1 MHPIHNARIRLSQGQ
16 IFWREVGQG
25 IPVLFLHGS
34 WTTGEDW
41 LPVVQ
46 QLSSKHH
53 CILPDMLGFG
63 ESDRPKASYSIELEV
78 ECLTELVEVLRLRQF
93 YLVGHEVG
101 GWIAVSYALRYPDLV
116 KGVVLLSPEGVKTPG
131 SGKRWGWSRWLMMK
145 PPVMLW
151 ILKAIAPLAK
161 LMGQDLTPLFQLRKK
176 LRRSPVACRLLFRRR
191 AAEIQAE
198 LLNDRLGWLKLPI
211 LLINGDQ
218 AEGITRELVQTYAQA
233 PHSRVELLPG
243 ANLISEESEAVAEA
257 IRVFTKSLQ

>member
-46 QLSSKHH
+46 QLSGKHH

-63 ESDRPKASYSIELEV
+63 ESERPKASYSIELEV

-101 GWIAVSYALRYPDLV
+101 GWIAASYALRYPDLV
-116 KGVVLLSPEGVKTPG
+116 KGVVLLAPEGVKTPS

-151 ILKAIAPLAK
+151 MLKAIAPLAK
-161 LMGQDLTPLFQLRKK
+161 LLGQDLTPLFQLRQK

-191 AAEIQAE
+191 AVEIQAE
-198 LLNDRLGWLKLPI
+198 LLNDRLGWLKLPV
-211 LLINGDQ
+211 LLLQGDQ
-218 AEGITRELVQTYAQA
+218 EENLTRERVQTYAQA
-233 PHSRVELLPG
+233 PQSRVEVLPG
-243 ANLISEESEAVAEA
+243 ANLIKDASEAVAES
-257 IRVFTKSLQ
+257 IRIFIKSLQ